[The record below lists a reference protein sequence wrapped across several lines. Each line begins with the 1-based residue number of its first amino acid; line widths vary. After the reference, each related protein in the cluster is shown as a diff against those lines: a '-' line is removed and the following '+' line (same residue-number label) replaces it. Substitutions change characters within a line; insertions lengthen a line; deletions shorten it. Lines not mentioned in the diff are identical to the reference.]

1 MEEETS
7 SICRL
12 GDLYVKA
19 TWIQSDLFLTIIEGT
34 KAWRGQIE
42 EKDFKAIDA
51 KTGGS
56 MGKSIDMAKEAFS
69 CQSENYSV
77 TVDDDKLVWK
87 KVGGKAKIKLQE
99 ININALNFIDAQ
111 KDIFEELINTNSDLR
126 TKNRDFERRHRNLVD
141 EMKKSKTML
150 KEFEKMKTEMEDRL
164 YESFLPILNAKKAK
178 IVELQR
184 QLDLCRNIS
193 SLDEVKEEEEDYG
206 SATDEDSEEDTD
218 RGEKRKSSVDH
229 LSSKKLDVGLDDSLD
244 LLKDS

>member
-1 MEEETS
+1 
-7 SICRL
+7 
-12 GDLYVKA
+12 
-19 TWIQSDLFLTIIEGT
+19 
-34 KAWRGQIE
+34 
-42 EKDFKAIDA
+42 
-51 KTGGS
+51 
-56 MGKSIDMAKEAFS
+56 MG
-69 CQSENYSV
+69 
-77 TVDDDKLVWK
+77 
-87 KVGGKAKIKLQE
+87 QE

-126 TKNRDFERRHRNLVD
+126 TKNRDLERRHRNLVD

-184 QLDLCRNIS
+184 RLDLCRNIS